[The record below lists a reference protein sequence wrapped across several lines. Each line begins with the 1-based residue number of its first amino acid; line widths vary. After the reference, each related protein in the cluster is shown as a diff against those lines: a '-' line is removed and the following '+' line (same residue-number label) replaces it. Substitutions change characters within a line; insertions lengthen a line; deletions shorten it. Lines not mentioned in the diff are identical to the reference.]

1 MTPFMPRTTENVY
14 TMQVTIKIPMV
25 IHLELSTWSR
35 LAAVWLISGVARL
48 KVVAVPAN
56 RAKTAK
62 RSMRRPGALSVRE
75 PRIGRQA
82 SEYFCFLHFLT
93 WSIKPKAQ
101 ASTT

>member
-14 TMQVTIKIPMV
+14 TIQVTIKIPMV

-62 RSMRRPGALSVRE
+62 RSMRRPGACLSGIRE
-75 PRIGRQA
+75 SGGRPRNI
-82 SEYFCFLHFLT
+82 SVFCIFSHG
-93 WSIKPKAQ
+93 A
-101 ASTT
+101 